1 MRLLVA
7 TGLRREAKILAGP
20 GVTVICGGGASAAL
34 EARLAAA
41 AAGTDGILSLGIGG
55 ALADGLASGDWVV
68 ARSVLFGDEAY
79 PADPAWTEA
88 LESGLGRPAAGALL
102 GSETMLTAAA
112 DKQAAHRRTGALCV
126 DMESH
131 VAARVA
137 RRLGLR
143 FAAARVISDAAGR
156 DLPPA
161 VKVGMTPDGRMALGP
176 VLAALARDP
185 AQLASL
191 IRTGRDAAQA
201 FRALGDARRLLGPG
215 LGLANLLERTL
226 DVG

>member
-7 TGLRREAKILAGP
+7 TGLRREAKLLAGP
-20 GVTVICGGGASAAL
+20 SVTVICGGGDSAAL

-41 AAGTDGILSLGIGG
+41 AVGADGIVSLGIGG
-55 ALADGLASGDWVV
+55 ALADGLKVGDWAV
-68 ARSVLFGDEAY
+68 ARSVLFEKERY
-79 PADPAWTEA
+79 PTDPAWTDA
-88 LESGLGRPAAGALL
+88 LAGGLDQASVGDFLGA
-102 GSETMLTAAA
+102 ETMLVTAA
-112 DKQAAHRRTGALCV
+112 DKRAARERTGALAV

-143 FAAARVISDAAGR
+143 FAAARVISDDAGR
-156 DLPPA
+156 DMPHA
-161 VKVGMTPDGRMALGP
+161 VTVGMKPDGGMALGA

-185 AQLASL
+185 AQLGPL
-191 IRTGRDAAQA
+191 IRTGRDAGRA
-201 FRALGDARRLLGPG
+201 FAALGHARRLLGPG
-215 LGLANLLERTL
+215 LGLVDLAQHPL